1 MANKQKP
8 RLNIKQKLFG
18 DWYIKTGN
26 ATQAATEA
34 GYSARTAYS
43 IGSRLLKNVEVKA
56 YIKKRMLELEE
67 VLGFNKATIIQD
79 LHDIKQRSMQ
89 AVPVMYYSPKERQY
103 VQKKEQNE
111 QGEEV
116 GVYQFDGAN
125 ANRAI
130 ENIAKMMGYN
140 EPDKVEHSQDPGRP
154 IFYIP
159 ENGREK
165 AGPKK

>member
-1 MANKQKP
+1 M
-8 RLNIKQKLFG
+8 FV
-18 DWYIKTGN
+18 DWYIKLGN
-26 ATQAATEA
+26 ITEA
-34 GYSARTAYS
+34 AIKAGFSPRSAHVT
-43 IGSRLLKNVEVKA
+43 GSRTLKKA
-56 YIKKRMLELEE
+56 KIQAYYKLRLTQLEE
-67 VLGFNKATIIQD
+67 VLGFNKGTIIQD
-79 LHDIKQRSMQ
+79 LHDIKSRSMQ

-140 EPDKVEHSQDPGRP
+140 EPDKIEHSQDPGRP

-159 ENGREK
+159 ENGRGK
-165 AGPKK
+165 ADH